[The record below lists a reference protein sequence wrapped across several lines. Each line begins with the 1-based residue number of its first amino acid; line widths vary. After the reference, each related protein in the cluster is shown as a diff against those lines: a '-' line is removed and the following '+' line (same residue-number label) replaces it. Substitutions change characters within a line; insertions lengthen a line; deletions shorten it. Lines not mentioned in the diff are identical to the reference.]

1 MTDISK
7 LLAEARVIL
16 EKAKVAQQE
25 SRQRGEQFNIFH
37 ACGVNHYETRHSAIL
52 AEFLN
57 PEGSHG
63 QGDVYLKAFLDV
75 VPFPFQFDTS
85 TAKVTTEFPTADG
98 RMDVLITNA
107 KGQAVI
113 IENKI
118 YAGDQWEQLKRYN
131 TFASRQY
138 HAGNYAILYLTLW
151 GNEASEQ
158 SGEGVDYTR
167 ISYRDTIL
175 KWLERC
181 IPISAQKPLIRETMI
196 QYANHI
202 KELTFQTMD
211 AKNKDE
217 LIKLM
222 IDNAEAIAEID
233 NTKGDYFKAIWD
245 NHIKPKLKELATR
258 MGFEFTESNMDCLQ
272 GGKEFTF
279 KKPEWK
285 TMAISFGSEIKKY
298 NDFYY
303 GIVSLDGKMPAQQK
317 LNVFDDEPTDGWPYG
332 WSYLEPPY
340 RAWDMYTLA
349 AIVTHPEDFVDYINI
364 KIQNVV
370 DELERLGIRLE

>member
-75 VPFPFQFDTS
+75 VPFPFRFDTS
-85 TAKVTTEFPTADG
+85 TAKVTTEFPTSDG
-98 RMDVLITNA
+98 RMDILITNA

-158 SGEGVDYTR
+158 SGEGVDLKIANLAT
-167 ISYRDTIL
+167 DGQIL
-175 KWLERC
+175 
-181 IPISAQKPLIRETMI
+181 
-196 QYANHI
+196 QYARNLASEVLDEDP
-202 KELTFQTMD
+202 ELMSETYRIL
-211 AKNKDE
+211 NE
-217 LIKLM
+217 R
-222 IDNAEAIAEID
+222 
-233 NTKGDYFKAIWD
+233 
-245 NHIKPKLKELATR
+245 LKILFA
-258 MGFEFTESNMDCLQ
+258 N
-272 GGKEFTF
+272 
-279 KKPEWK
+279 
-285 TMAISFGSEIKKY
+285 
-298 NDFYY
+298 
-303 GIVSLDGKMPAQQK
+303 K
-317 LNVFDDEPTDGWPYG
+317 LNW
-332 WSYLEPPY
+332 
-340 RAWDMYTLA
+340 
-349 AIVTHPEDFVDYINI
+349 
-364 KIQNVV
+364 
-370 DELERLGIRLE
+370 RLIS